1 MPDSLIER
9 VHQATF
15 LTNLALQFPT
25 PEFIADIV
33 SPRIVVGKQ
42 SNKYRKF
49 GKDTFY
55 QVDSTWS
62 PGAIPNAVKTEL
74 SSDSYFAEERKLRHP
89 LLDSELTNEDADLN
103 LRTMYTE
110 TVTRVVRIAREAR
123 VAALFTTAANY
134 PGANVIT
141 KAGGSS
147 WDDVGVINTVQPI
160 TDIEALITQV
170 SQSAFTGRSAISV
183 VIPELVMNL
192 AIRHNSAIRDYFKY
206 TTGGVTTAEVLA
218 ALLGVREV
226 LIAREQTAG
235 AGPQNAAND
244 IITGIT
250 TTYLWGDTVWAGV
263 RGSENSQDYTFSRTF
278 NWDAATGGQ
287 ELEIR
292 EYRMADE
299 GQEGNWIEGKEA
311 VDEKIVASFA
321 AGIVVNT
328 LKSPN

>member
-9 VHQATF
+9 VHQPAF
-15 LTNLALQFPT
+15 LTDFALRYPT
-25 PEFIADIV
+25 PEFLADIL
-33 SPRIVVGKQ
+33 SPRIAVKKQ

-62 PGAIPNAVKTEL
+62 PGAIPNAIRTEL
-74 SSDSYFAEERKLRHP
+74 SSDLYFAEERKLRHA
-89 LLDSELTNEDADLN
+89 LLDSELDNTDADLD
-103 LRTMYTE
+103 LTVLYTE
-110 TVTRVVRIAREAR
+110 TTTRAMRIAREAR
-123 VAALFTTAANY
+123 VAALFSTPANY

-147 WDDVGVINTVQPI
+147 WDDVGIINTVQPI
-160 TDIEALITQV
+160 TDIEATITQV
-170 SQSAFTGRSAISV
+170 SQTALTSRSALTV

-206 TTGGVTTAEVLA
+206 TTGGVTTADVLA

-235 AGPQNAAND
+235 SGPQNAAND

-250 TTYLWGDTVWAGV
+250 TTYLWGDTVWVGV
-263 RGSENSQDYTFSRTF
+263 RGSENTNDYTFSRSF
-278 NWDAATGGQ
+278 NWQERTGGQ
-287 ELEIR
+287 ELWIR
-292 EYRMADE
+292 EYRMPDE

-311 VDEKIVASFA
+311 VDEKIVANFA
-321 AGIVVNT
+321 GGIVVNT
-328 LKSPN
+328 LKAPN

>member
-1 MPDSLIER
+1 MPDNLIER
-9 VHQATF
+9 VHQPAF
-15 LTNLALQFPT
+15 LTDLALRFPT
-25 PEFIADIV
+25 PEFLADIL
-33 SPRIVVGKQ
+33 SPRKTVRKQ

-49 GKDTFY
+49 GKDTMY
-55 QVDSTWS
+55 QVDSTWA
-62 PGAIPNAVKTEL
+62 PGAIPNAVRTEL
-74 SSDSYFAEERKLRHP
+74 STDTYFAEERKLRHP
-89 LLDSELTNEDADLN
+89 LLDSEVNNEDDDLD
-103 LRTMYTE
+103 LVTEYTG
-110 TVTRVVRIAREAR
+110 TTTRAMRIAREAR
-123 VAALFTTAANY
+123 VAALFTAAGNY

-170 SQSAFTGRSAISV
+170 SQSSFTTRAAITV
-183 VIPELVMNL
+183 VIPELTMNL

-206 TTGGVTTAEVLA
+206 TQGGVTTAEILA
-218 ALLGVREV
+218 ELLGVREV

-250 TTYLWGDTVWAGV
+250 TTYLWGDTVWAGI
-263 RGSENSQDYTFSRTF
+263 RGTEQTQDYTFSRTF
-278 NWDAATGGQ
+278 NWTAATNGE
-287 ELEIR
+287 ELRMEQ
-292 EYRMADE
+292 YRMADP
-299 GQEGNWIEGKEA
+299 GQEGSWIEGKEA

-321 AGIVVNT
+321 GGIVVNT

>member
-9 VHQATF
+9 VHLPQF
-15 LTNLALQFPT
+15 LTDLALRFPT
-25 PEFIADIV
+25 PDFLADTL
-33 SPRIVVGKQ
+33 SPRMVVSKQ

-49 GKDTFY
+49 GKDRMY
-55 QVDSTWS
+55 QYDSTWS
-62 PGAIPNAVKTEL
+62 PGAIPNAIRTEM
-74 SSDSYFAEERKLRHP
+74 SSDLYFAEERKLRHA
-89 LLDSELTNEDADLN
+89 LLDSELANVDNDLT
-103 LRTMYTE
+103 LRELYTE
-110 TVTRVVRIAREAR
+110 TVTLGMRIAREAR
-123 VAALFTTAANY
+123 VATLFTTAGNY

-160 TDIEALITQV
+160 TDIEATITQV
-170 SQSAFTGRSAISV
+170 SQSAFTGRSAITV

-206 TTGGVTTAEVLA
+206 TTGGVTTPDVLA

-235 AGPQNAAND
+235 PGPQNAAND

-250 TTYLWGDTVWAGV
+250 TTYLWGDTVWVGV
-263 RGSENSQDYTFSRTF
+263 RGSPNSQDYTFSRTF
-278 NWDAATGGQ
+278 NWTAATGGA
-287 ELEIR
+287 ELEVR
-292 EYRMADE
+292 EYRMPDE
-299 GQEGNWIEGKEA
+299 GQEGNWIEEKEA
-311 VDEKIVASFA
+311 VDEKIVANFA
-321 AGIVVNT
+321 GGIIVNT